1 MEVHHPHHLSH
12 KKKWKEYFL
21 EFLMLFLA
29 VFLGFIA
36 ENIRETYIERHREKE
51 YIASFIQNLRSD
63 TADISKIIERNLVK
77 TDAWYSLLQLANQD
91 LSTHA
96 YDIEFYER
104 FFQGAF
110 NPIFRPNDA
119 TLVQLKSSGNLR
131 LVNKKEVTD
140 SILSYD
146 KKSELILWHN
156 EMMQNSTDEIWK
168 TGYSILQ
175 AWVFAD
181 STYFLDL
188 SKRKLLKKDLPPLS
202 IQPAQLQ
209 LFFGHL
215 GRSLL
220 VLRVNREYLIQQK
233 EKATRLIIYLEKK
246 YNL

>member
-12 KKKWKEYFL
+12 KKNWKEYFL

-29 VFLGFIA
+29 VFLGFVA

-63 TADISKIIERNLVK
+63 TADIRKVIERNQVK
-77 TDAWYSLLQLANQD
+77 SDAWYSLLQLGKQD

-96 YDIEFYER
+96 YDIQFYER
-104 FFQGAF
+104 FIEGAS

-131 LVNKKEVTD
+131 LVNKKEVSD
-140 SILSYD
+140 SLLSYD
-146 KKSELILWHN
+146 KRSELIVYHN
-156 EMMQNSTDEIWK
+156 EFIQNSTDEIWK
-168 TGYSILQ
+168 IGYSIFQ

-181 STYFLDL
+181 STYLDL
-188 SKRKLLKKDLPPLS
+188 SKRKLLRKDLPPLS

-215 GRSLL
+215 ARSLL
-220 VLRVNREYLIQQK
+220 ILKVNREYLIQQK
-233 EKATRLIIYLEKK
+233 EKATGLIIFLEKK

>member
-1 MEVHHPHHLSH
+1 
-12 KKKWKEYFL
+12 
-21 EFLMLFLA
+21 MLFLA

-63 TADISKIIERNLVK
+63 TADIRKAVERNLVK
-77 TDAWYSLLQLANQD
+77 SDAWYSLLQLAKQD

-96 YDIEFYER
+96 YDIDFYEK
-104 FFQGAF
+104 FFQGSF

-131 LVNKKEVTD
+131 LVNKKEVSD
-140 SILSYD
+140 SLLSYD
-146 KKSELILWHN
+146 KRSELIVWHN
-156 EMMQNSTDEIWK
+156 EFLQNSTDEIWNI
-168 TGYSILQ
+168 GYSIFQ
-175 AWVFAD
+175 GWIFAD
-181 STYFLDL
+181 STYLDL
-188 SKRKLLKKDLPPLS
+188 SKRKLLRKDLPPLS

-220 VLRVNREYLIQQK
+220 ILRVNREYLTQQK
-233 EKATRLIIYLEKK
+233 EKATGLIIFLEKK

>member
-12 KKKWKEYFL
+12 KKNWKEYFL

-29 VFLGFIA
+29 VFLGFIT

-63 TADISKIIERNLVK
+63 TADIRKVIERNLVK
-77 TDAWYSLLQLANQD
+77 SDAWYSLLQLGKQD

-104 FFQGAF
+104 FFEGAF
-110 NPIFRPNDA
+110 IPIFRPNDA

-131 LVNKKEVTD
+131 LVNKKEITD
-140 SILSYD
+140 SLLSYD
-146 KKSELILWHN
+146 KKSELIVWHN
-156 EMMQNSTDEIWK
+156 EIMQNSTDEIWK
-168 TGYSILQ
+168 IGYSIFQGRIL
-175 AWVFAD
+175 AD
-181 STYFLDL
+181 STYLDL
-188 SKRKLLKKDLPPLS
+188 SKRIFLRKDLPPLS

-209 LFFGHL
+209 IFFGHL
-215 GRSLL
+215 GRALL
-220 VLRVNREYLIQQK
+220 ILRVNRGYLIQQK
-233 EKATRLIIYLEKK
+233 EKATGLIVFLEKK

>member
-1 MEVHHPHHLSH
+1 MEVHHPHHLNH
-12 KKKWKEYFL
+12 KKNWKEYFL

-63 TADISKIIERNLVK
+63 TADIRKAVERNLVK
-77 TDAWYSLLQLANQD
+77 SDAWYSLLQLAKQD

-96 YDIEFYER
+96 YDIDFYEK
-104 FFQGAF
+104 FFQGSF

-131 LVNKKEVTD
+131 LVNKKEVSD
-140 SILSYD
+140 SLLSYD
-146 KKSELILWHN
+146 KRSELIVWHN
-156 EMMQNSTDEIWK
+156 EFLQNSTDEIWNI
-168 TGYSILQ
+168 GYSIFQ
-175 AWVFAD
+175 GWIFAD
-181 STYFLDL
+181 STYLDL
-188 SKRKLLKKDLPPLS
+188 SKRKLLRKDLPPLS

-220 VLRVNREYLIQQK
+220 ILRFNREYLTQQK
-233 EKATRLIIYLEKK
+233 EKATGLIIFLEKK